1 MTGTA
6 RPRIKEESAAYMG
19 KLADYSGK
27 FRSDLKPGDFQ
38 PDTVARL
45 LDLYSKIFIRVDG
58 FWYLAVKERVSNQEA
73 LACDLKVWQRLC
85 KYEME
90 NITRQLNIHGR
101 DVTALMKAIQMIPWL
116 QQIGYQIEI
125 ESESS
130 ATLTISQC
138 LTLAALEKE
147 GEGREKQ
154 ICNVVEPAIFKCYA
168 GFFDPDIEVK
178 CLKSPPR
185 RRKDEIC
192 CSWRFY
198 LRQ

>member
-6 RPRIKEESAAYMG
+6 RPRIKEESAAYMA

-38 PDTVARL
+38 PDVVAGL
-45 LDLYSKIFIRVDG
+45 LDLYSKIFVRVDG

-90 NITRQLNIHGR
+90 NITRQLNIQGR
-101 DVTALMKAIQMIPWL
+101 DVTALMKTIQMIPWL
-116 QQIGYQIEI
+116 QQIEYQIEI
-125 ESESS
+125 ENESS
-130 ATLTISQC
+130 ATLTIRQC
-138 LTLAALEKE
+138 VTLAALEKE
-147 GEGREKQ
+147 GEGREKE
-154 ICNVVEPAIFKCYA
+154 ICSIVEPVIFKCYA

-178 CLKSPPR
+178 CLKAPPR
-185 RRKDEIC
+185 RGKDEIC
-192 CSWRFY
+192 CSWRFC